1 MCGGSKNKAGE
12 EANRMEQQRQQRIA
26 NTIASVNRIFDNP
39 NRQGEIADY
48 GNAMRE
54 FFGEDLN
61 RQKAE
66 TDRELRFALA
76 RGGLT
81 GGSTQV
87 DQQRRFGEQYARGLL
102 DVERR
107 AAGAMADL
115 SAADQD
121 ARGRLIGLANQGLDA
136 TTGASQAASAMRAS
150 LESSRASAMQQ
161 GIGDAFGN
169 FKKFYEDSKA
179 AAVRRRADYQSLGL
193 YQTPQAGFNYG
204 GG

>member
-1 MCGGSKNKAGE
+1 MCGGGSNKAGD
-12 EANRMEQQRQQRIA
+12 EANRIERERQARIA
-26 NTIASVNRIFDNP
+26 RTIAAVNRVFDNP
-39 NRQGEIADY
+39 NRQAEIADY
-48 GNAMRE
+48 GSAMRE
-54 FFGEDLN
+54 FYGEDLN

-107 AAGAMADL
+107 AAGAMAEL

-121 ARGRLIGLANQGLDA
+121 ARARLIGLANQGLDA

-150 LESSRASAMQQ
+150 LESSRAGAMQQ
-161 GIGDAFGN
+161 GIGDAFGT

-179 AAVRRRADYQSLGL
+179 AAVRRRADYNSLGL
-193 YQTPQAGFNYG
+193 YQTPGFNYG